1 MKKSSSNFG
10 GLRQKIGD
18 KKMKMKNNL

>member
-10 GLRQKIGD
+10 GLHQKIGD